1 MSSDRITLVCLPFAG
16 AGASFYRPWQR
27 HAEPLGLDVLPLQL
41 PGRERLIDEEPFR
54 DAHAAAD
61 ALHADLLTALA
72 ALPGE
77 AAPRRVA
84 LYGHSLGAVLAYELA
99 RRLATT
105 PDVHLV
111 RLFASGSPHP
121 AEPRAARATGLDDDA
136 FLARV
141 NEFAG
146 YADEALDDPELRELV
161 LPTLRADVEMHES
174 YVPAD
179 ARTLSV
185 PVTTLRG
192 TTDTLVRRAEAEAW
206 DRTTDR
212 GHRHVELDGGHMYL
226 TESAPELLRI
236 VAEELAAS
244 AEEAEL
250 CV

>member
-1 MSSDRITLVCLPFAG
+1 MADRTTLVCLPFAG

-61 ALHADLLTALA
+61 SLHADLLTALA
-72 ALPGE
+72 PATGPH
-77 AAPRRVA
+77 RVA
-84 LYGHSLGAVLAYELA
+84 LFGHSLGAVLAYELA

-105 PDVHLV
+105 PDIRLV

-146 YADEALDDPELRELV
+146 YTDEALDDPELRELV

-179 ARTLSV
+179 DRLLSV

-192 TTDTLVRRAEAEAW
+192 TADTLVGRAEAEAW
-206 DRTTDR
+206 DRTTDA
-212 GHRHVELDGGHMYL
+212 GHRHAELDGGHMYL
-226 TESAPELLRI
+226 TESAPALLRV
-236 VAEELAAS
+236 VAEELAQS
-244 AEEAEL
+244 VEGAEL